1 MSKVFLDA
9 NILYSGTCRSLFIWL
24 HVNRAVEMYWSQ
36 EAWDEVFRN
45 FAEKNDAD
53 KSARFKSSM
62 QKNAIDEFPEC
73 MISPG
78 SFTPVGLKD
87 RDDEH
92 ILAAAV
98 VAGADFLLTNDIV
111 LLGEALPT
119 SLAVK
124 IMKPDDFLVDVASL
138 KNPESVK
145 QSVHDHIQ
153 SLKSKPSRIIYSDNL
168 TKSGLGKFAQYYL
181 LLGDF

>member
-24 HVNRAVEMYWSQ
+24 HVNRAIEMYWSQ

-78 SFTPVGLKD
+78 FFTPVGLKD
-87 RDDEH
+87 KDDEH

-111 LLGEALPT
+111 LLGEVLPA
-119 SLAVK
+119 SLDVK
-124 IMKPDDFLVDVASL
+124 IVKPDDFLVDVASL

-145 QSVHDHIQ
+145 QSIHDHVQ
-153 SLKSKPSRIIYSDNL
+153 SLKSNPTSEIYTASL
-168 TKSGLGKFAQYYL
+168 VKAGLARVSKKIKMS
-181 LLGDF
+181 